1 MHGPSGIGVLVAG
14 PVRFRPGG
22 KEPSML
28 SRSVFARY
36 LLVAIVSAFVAMA
49 TAATAVTAHNDGF
62 NERILN
68 CIETR
73 DANSDQCLAALEVS
87 PVDSNFFRVL
97 ADNLDNMP
105 AKEDPQ
111 PEVDIY
117 ALVKEC
123 AATQD
128 FESDECVVALEQ
140 SGLSL
145 DEFKAKFAAKL
156 SYLAKKD
163 QMTAMMKT
171 CLELKAS
178 LNGKSADELHDLV
191 EKVNYA
197 CRKALVESHM
207 NPAQFWNKYR

>member
-1 MHGPSGIGVLVAG
+1 
-14 PVRFRPGG
+14 
-22 KEPSML
+22 ML
-28 SRSVFARY
+28 SRTVFARY

-49 TAATAVTAHNDGF
+49 AAATAVTAHNDGF

-105 AKEDPQ
+105 AKEEPK
-111 PEVDIY
+111 PEVDRY

-123 AATQD
+123 AATQNL
-128 FESDECVVALEQ
+128 ESDECVVALEQ

-156 SYLAKKD
+156 GYAAKKP
-163 QMTAMMKT
+163 QMTEKMKA
-171 CLELKAS
+171 CLELKKS
-178 LNGKSADELHDLV
+178 LNGKTADELSDLV
-191 EKVNYA
+191 EKVNYI
-197 CRKALVESHM
+197 CRKALVESQM
-207 NPAQFWNKYR
+207 TAGQFWSKYR

>member
-1 MHGPSGIGVLVAG
+1 
-14 PVRFRPGG
+14 
-22 KEPSML
+22 ML
-28 SRSVFARY
+28 SRSSFARY
-36 LLVAIVSAFVAMA
+36 ALVAAIAAMVALA
-49 TAATAVTAHNDGF
+49 LAAPTANANNNGF

-73 DANSDQCLAALEVS
+73 DAGSDQCLAALEVS

-97 ADNLDNMP
+97 ADRLDDMP
-105 AKEDPQ
+105 AKEEPQ
-111 PEVDIY
+111 PEVDVY

-128 FESDECVVALEQ
+128 LESEECVVAIEQ
-140 SGLSL
+140 SGLSI
-145 DEFKAKFAAKL
+145 DDFRAKFAAKL
-156 SYLAKKD
+156 GKLAKKD
-163 QMTAMMKT
+163 QMTATMKA

-197 CRKALVESHM
+197 CRKALAESHLSA
-207 NPAQFWNKYR
+207 AQFWNKYR

>member
-1 MHGPSGIGVLVAG
+1 VHRPDGIGVLSAG
-14 PVRFRPGG
+14 PVIRVRW
-22 KEPSML
+22 KELSML

-36 LLVAIVSAFVAMA
+36 LLVVIVSAFVATG

-87 PVDSNFFRVL
+87 TVDSNFFRVL

-105 AKEDPQ
+105 AREEPK
-111 PEVDIY
+111 PEVDLY

-128 FESDECVVALEQ
+128 LESEECVVALEQ

-156 SYLAKKD
+156 GKLAKKD

-171 CLELKAS
+171 CLELKAA
-178 LNGKSADELHDLV
+178 LNGKSAYELADLV

-197 CRKALVESHM
+197 CRKALTESNM
-207 NPAQFWNKYR
+207 SAAQFWSKYR

>member
-1 MHGPSGIGVLVAG
+1 MAG

-22 KEPSML
+22 KEHSML

-49 TAATAVTAHNDGF
+49 AAATAVTAHNDGF

-73 DANSDQCLAALEVS
+73 DANSDQCRAALEVS

-105 AKEDPQ
+105 AKEEPK
-111 PEVDIY
+111 PEVDLY
-117 ALVKEC
+117 AMVKQC
-123 AATQD
+123 AATQTFD
-128 FESDECVVALEQ
+128 SDECVAALEQ

-145 DEFKAKFAAKL
+145 QAFTAKFAAK
-156 SYLAKKD
+156 
-163 QMTAMMKT
+163 
-171 CLELKAS
+171 
-178 LNGKSADELHDLV
+178 
-191 EKVNYA
+191 
-197 CRKALVESHM
+197 R
-207 NPAQFWNKYR
+207 

>member
-1 MHGPSGIGVLVAG
+1 
-14 PVRFRPGG
+14 
-22 KEPSML
+22 ML
-28 SRSVFARY
+28 SRSVLARY
-36 LLVAIVSAFVAMA
+36 LLVAIVSAFVATV
-49 TAATAVTAHNDGF
+49 TAATTVTAHNDGF

-68 CIETR
+68 CIDTR
-73 DANSDQCLAALEVS
+73 DANSDQCIAAIQVS

-105 AKEDPQ
+105 AKEEPK
-111 PEVDIY
+111 PEVDLY
-117 ALVKEC
+117 ALVRGC

-128 FESDECVVALEQ
+128 LESDECVRAIEQ

-156 SYLAKKD
+156 GSLAKKD
-163 QMTAMMKT
+163 EMTAMMKT

-191 EKVNYA
+191 EKVNDA
-197 CRKALVESHM
+197 CRKALSESHM
-207 NPAQFWNKYR
+207 SAAQFWNKYR

>member
-1 MHGPSGIGVLVAG
+1 
-14 PVRFRPGG
+14 
-22 KEPSML
+22 ML

-49 TAATAVTAHNDGF
+49 TAATAVNANNNGF

-105 AKEDPQ
+105 AKEEAQ
-111 PEVDIY
+111 PEVDVY

-128 FESDECVVALEQ
+128 LESEECVVALEQ

-145 DEFKAKFAAKL
+145 GEFKAKFAAKL
-156 SYLAKKD
+156 GYLAKKD
-163 QMTAMMKT
+163 QVTSMMRT
-171 CLELKAS
+171 CLELKAK
-178 LNGKSADELHDLV
+178 LNGKSSDELHDLV
-191 EKVNYA
+191 EKINYA
-197 CRKALVESHM
+197 CRKALTESHM
-207 NPAQFWNKYR
+207 NPAQFWAKYR

>member
-1 MHGPSGIGVLVAG
+1 
-14 PVRFRPGG
+14 
-22 KEPSML
+22 ML

-68 CIETR
+68 CFDSR
-73 DANSDQCLAALEVS
+73 DANSDQCRAALEVS
-87 PVDSNFFRVL
+87 PVDSNFFRTL

-105 AKEDPQ
+105 AKEEPK
-111 PEVDIY
+111 PEVDVY

-123 AATQD
+123 AATQNL
-128 FESDECVVALEQ
+128 ESDECVVAIEQ

-156 SYLAKKD
+156 GYVAKRD
-163 QMTAMMKT
+163 QMTEKMKA
-171 CLELKAS
+171 CLELKKS
-178 LNGKSADELHDLV
+178 LNGKSPDELSDLV
-191 EKVNYA
+191 EKVNYV
-197 CRKALVESHM
+197 CRKALVESQM
-207 NPAQFWNKYR
+207 SAGQFWSKYR

>member
-1 MHGPSGIGVLVAG
+1 
-14 PVRFRPGG
+14 
-22 KEPSML
+22 ML

-49 TAATAVTAHNDGF
+49 TAATAVTANNYGF
-62 NERILN
+62 RERVVN
-68 CIETR
+68 CFDSR

-87 PVDSNFFRVL
+87 PVDSNFFRAL

-105 AKEDPQ
+105 AKEEPK
-111 PEVDIY
+111 PEVDLY

-123 AATQD
+123 AATQNL
-128 FESDECVVALEQ
+128 ESEECIVAIEQ

-145 DEFKAKFAAKL
+145 EEFKAKFAGKL
-156 SYLAKKD
+156 GKLAKKA
-163 QMTAMMKT
+163 QLTAAMKA

-178 LNGKSADELHDLV
+178 LNGKSAHELADLV

-197 CRKALVESHM
+197 CRKAMAESHL
-207 NPAQFWNKYR
+207 NASQFWSKYR

>member
-1 MHGPSGIGVLVAG
+1 
-14 PVRFRPGG
+14 
-22 KEPSML
+22 ML

-36 LLVAIVSAFVAMA
+36 LLVSIVSAFVAMA
-49 TAATAVTAHNDGF
+49 TAATAVNAHNDGF

-73 DANSDQCLAALEVS
+73 DAGSDQCLAALEVS

-97 ADNLDNMP
+97 ADRLDDMP
-105 AKEDPQ
+105 AKEEPQ

-117 ALVKEC
+117 ALVREC
-123 AATQD
+123 AETQD
-128 FESDECVVALEQ
+128 LESEKCVVAIEQ

-145 DEFKAKFAAKL
+145 DDFKAKFAAKL
-156 SYLAKKD
+156 GKLAKKD
-163 QMTAMMKT
+163 QMTATMKA

-191 EKVNYA
+191 EKVN
-197 CRKALVESHM
+197 
-207 NPAQFWNKYR
+207 

>member
-1 MHGPSGIGVLVAG
+1 
-14 PVRFRPGG
+14 
-22 KEPSML
+22 ML
-28 SRSVFARY
+28 SRYVIARY

-49 TAATAVTAHNDGF
+49 TAASMTATAHNDGF

-68 CIETR
+68 CIETH
-73 DANSDQCLAALEVS
+73 DANSDQCIAALELS

-97 ADNLDNMP
+97 GDNLDNMP
-105 AKEDPQ
+105 AKEEPK
-111 PEVDIY
+111 PEVDLY
-117 ALVKEC
+117 ALVREC

-128 FESDECVVALEQ
+128 LESEECVVALEQ

-156 SYLAKKD
+156 GYLAKTD
-163 QMTAMMKT
+163 QMTAMMRT
-171 CLELKAS
+171 CLDLKVS

-197 CRKALVESHM
+197 CRKALVESRM
-207 NPAQFWNKYR
+207 NPAQFWTKYR

>member
-1 MHGPSGIGVLVAG
+1 MLPFSKAEPEF
-14 PVRFRPGG
+14 PVRW

-36 LLVAIVSAFVAMA
+36 ILVAIVSAFVAMA

-62 NERILN
+62 NERIVN
-68 CIETR
+68 CVETR
-73 DANSDQCLAALEVS
+73 DANSDQCIAALEVS

-105 AKEDPQ
+105 AKEEPK
-111 PEVDIY
+111 PEVDLY

-128 FESDECVVALEQ
+128 LESEECVVALEQ

-145 DEFKAKFAAKL
+145 DEFKAKIAAKL
-156 SYLAKKD
+156 GYVAKKD
-163 QMTAMMKT
+163 QMTEKMKA
-171 CLELKAS
+171 CLELKKS
-178 LNGKSADELHDLV
+178 LNGKSADDMSDLV
-191 EKVNYA
+191 EKINYV
-197 CRKALVESHM
+197 CRKALVESQLS
-207 NPAQFWNKYR
+207 AGQFWSKYR

>member
-1 MHGPSGIGVLVAG
+1 
-14 PVRFRPGG
+14 
-22 KEPSML
+22 ML
-28 SRSVFARY
+28 SRSVIARY
-36 LLVAIVSAFVAMA
+36 LLVAIVSAFVATA

-73 DANSDQCLAALEVS
+73 DANSDQCRAALEVS

-105 AKEDPQ
+105 AKEEPK
-111 PEVDIY
+111 PEVDLY
-117 ALVKEC
+117 ALVKQC
-123 AATQD
+123 AATQNL
-128 FESDECVVALEQ
+128 ESDECVRALEL

-156 SYLAKKD
+156 GYLAKKD

-178 LNGKSADELHDLV
+178 LNGKSAGDLHDLV

-207 NPAQFWNKYR
+207 NPAQFWTKYR

>member
-1 MHGPSGIGVLVAG
+1 
-14 PVRFRPGG
+14 
-22 KEPSML
+22 
-28 SRSVFARY
+28 
-36 LLVAIVSAFVAMA
+36 MA
-49 TAATAVTAHNDGF
+49 AAATAVTAHNDGF

-105 AKEDPQ
+105 AKEEPK
-111 PEVDIY
+111 PEVDLY

-123 AATQD
+123 AATQNL
-128 FESDECVVALEQ
+128 ESEECVVALEQ

-156 SYLAKKD
+156 GYVAKKA
-163 QMTAMMKT
+163 QMTEKMKA
-171 CLELKAS
+171 CLELKKS
-178 LNGKSADELHDLV
+178 LNGKTADELSDLV
-191 EKVNYA
+191 EKVNYV
-197 CRKALVESHM
+197 CRKALVESQM
-207 NPAQFWNKYR
+207 SAGQFWSKYR